1 MVREVVTYK
10 DFEGN
15 DRTDVLYFNL
25 TKAEC
30 MEMELAPEGG
40 VDQMARDITETKDP
54 MQIIRIVK
62 RFLLASYCE
71 RTPDGR
77 GIIKTPDR
85 TAVFAASE
93 AYSELFVSL
102 AQDADRLA
110 RFFNGV
116 LPFVAEGDKTASVT
130 ALPAADK

>member
-1 MVREVVTYK
+1 MVKEVVTYK

-15 DRTDVLYFNL
+15 ERTDVLYFNL

-40 VDQMARDITETKDP
+40 VEQMARDITETKDP
-54 MQIIRIVK
+54 MQIIRIIK
-62 RFLLASYCE
+62 RFLLAAYCE
-71 RTPDGR
+71 RTSDGR

-85 TAVFAASE
+85 TAAFAASE

-116 LPFVAEGDKTASVT
+116 LPFVPEVANASE
-130 ALPAADK
+130 LPAAKTDK